1 MRNFYLVVGLL
12 GAGKDSLI
20 NAVQKTVPMKLL
32 KSYTTRHPRYNGEN
46 THTFINK
53 EEYDSLHNKL
63 ATFDL
68 NGVHYCSTKEQVDN
82 SDVYVIDNEGARQ
95 FLNNYGGN
103 KPVKIIYIDTPSE
116 LRKQRMIKRGDN
128 ENDIHKR
135 IEHDEGV
142 IDIQDKADIII
153 QNINFDTAKKQIIN
167 FINKEECLFN
177 APVTEKCINCSTVIA
192 NEDGISCGMDKLFR
206 II

>member
-1 MRNFYLVVGLL
+1 MKNFYLVVGLL

-20 NAVQKTVPMKLL
+20 NAVQKTIPMKLL
-32 KSYTTRHPRYNGEN
+32 KSYTTRPPRYDGED

-68 NGVHYCSTKEQVDN
+68 NGVYYCSTEEQVVN
-82 SDVYVIDNEGARQ
+82 SDIYVIDNEGARQ
-95 FLNNYGGN
+95 FLNNYRGN
-103 KPVKIIYIDTPSE
+103 KPVKIIYIDAPSE

-128 ENDIHKR
+128 ENDIHER

-153 QNINFDTAKKQIIN
+153 QNINFDTAKQQIID
-167 FINKEECLFN
+167 FIDQEECSLN
-177 APVTEKCINCSTVIA
+177 HLVTEKCINCSTVVA
-192 NEDGISCGMDKLFR
+192 DEDGVSCGMDKLFR

>member
-1 MRNFYLVVGLL
+1 MKNFYLVVGLL

-20 NAVQKTVPMKLL
+20 NAVQKTIPMKLL
-32 KSYTTRHPRYNGEN
+32 KSYTTRPPRYDGED

-68 NGVHYCSTKEQVDN
+68 NGVYYCSTEEQVVN
-82 SDVYVIDNEGARQ
+82 SDIYVIDNEGARQ
-95 FLNNYGGN
+95 FLNNYRGD
-103 KPVKIIYIDTPSE
+103 KPIKIIYIDAPSE

-153 QNINFDTAKKQIIN
+153 QNINFDTAKQQIID
-167 FINKEECLFN
+167 FINKAECMFN
-177 APVTEKCINCSTVIA
+177 YPVTEKCINCSAVVA
-192 NEDGISCGMDKLFR
+192 DAGGVSCGMDKLFR